1 MSKNVISL
9 NKKLL
14 AAAITATKAKEIRE
28 VLTKGADINCQ
39 NEWGMTPLMLAAQN
53 NAAVAVIKQLIASG
67 ADIHAIEPKYR
78 SNSLH
83 LAANKST
90 NPKVIEELIKAGCE
104 LNSRNYL
111 GETPLIM
118 AVNQN
123 SETRVVSA
131 LIKAGADINAQDYQS
146 HSVVEYARAKKRT
159 YIINTLKKM
168 GAN

>member
-1 MSKNVISL
+1 MSKNVNTL

-14 AAAITATKAKEIRE
+14 AAAVSASKAKEIRE
-28 VLTKGADINCQ
+28 LLTKGADINTV
-39 NEWGMTPLMLAAQN
+39 NEWGMTPLMLASQN
-53 NAAVAVIKQLIASG
+53 NPSVVIVNQLITSG
-67 ADIHAIEPKYR
+67 ADINATEPKYR
-78 SNSLH
+78 SNPLH

-90 NPKVIEELIKAGCE
+90 NPKVIESLIKAGCD

-118 AVNQN
+118 AVNSN

-131 LIKAGADINAQDYQS
+131 LIKAGADINAKDYQG
-146 HSVVEYARAKKRT
+146 HSVVEYARAQKRT

>member
-1 MSKNVISL
+1 MSKNVNSL

-14 AAAITATKAKEIRE
+14 VAATKATKAKEIRE
-28 VLTKGADINCQ
+28 ILTKGANINCQ
-39 NEWGMTPLMLAAQN
+39 NEWGMSPLMLAVQN
-53 NAAVAVIKQLIASG
+53 NPGVAITKQLIASG
-67 ADIHAIEPKYR
+67 ADVHAVEPKYR

-83 LAANKST
+83 LAANKSK
-90 NPKVIEELIKAGCE
+90 NPKVLEELIKAGCE

-123 SETRVVSA
+123 TETRVVSA
-131 LIKAGADINAQDYQS
+131 LIKAGADINAQDYQG

>member
-1 MSKNVISL
+1 MSKNVLPL

-28 VLTKGADINCQ
+28 SLNKGADINCQ

-53 NAAVAVIKQLIASG
+53 NPAVAVIKQLLTSG

-83 LAANKST
+83 LAADKST
-90 NPKVIEELIKAGCE
+90 NPKVLEELIKAGCA

-118 AVNQN
+118 AVNN
-123 SETRVVSA
+123 NDETRVVSA
-131 LIKAGADINAQDYQS
+131 LIKAGADINAQDYQN
-146 HSVVEYARAKKRT
+146 HSVVEYARVQKRT